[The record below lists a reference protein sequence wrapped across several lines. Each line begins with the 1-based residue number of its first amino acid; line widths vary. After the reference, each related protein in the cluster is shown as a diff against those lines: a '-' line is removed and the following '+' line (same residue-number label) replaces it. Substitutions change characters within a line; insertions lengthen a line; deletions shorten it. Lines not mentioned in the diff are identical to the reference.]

1 VSRDDDRE
9 RGSVTAFVVVF
20 TVALIAVAGLV
31 ADGGRIITAHREAFN
46 EAEAAA
52 RAGAQDVDISA
63 LRAGTGVVLDPD
75 AARQRALDYLAS
87 TGHYGTVEVDGDVVR
102 VYVRITEDMTILGAF
117 GIGPKTVEGEG
128 EARAVRGVTSGE
140 EP

>member
-1 VSRDDDRE
+1 MTADDRE

-31 ADGGRIITAHREAFN
+31 ADGGRMITANREAFN

-52 RAGAQDVDISA
+52 RAGAQEVDIGA
-63 LRAGTGVVLDPD
+63 LRSGTGVTLNAD
-75 AARQRALDYLAS
+75 AARQRALDYLS
-87 TGHYGTVEVDGDVVR
+87 TTGHVGSVEVAGDVVR
-102 VYVRITEDMTILGAF
+102 VHVRIREEMTILGAF
-117 GIGPKTVEGEG
+117 GVGPKTVEGEG

-140 EP
+140 EQ